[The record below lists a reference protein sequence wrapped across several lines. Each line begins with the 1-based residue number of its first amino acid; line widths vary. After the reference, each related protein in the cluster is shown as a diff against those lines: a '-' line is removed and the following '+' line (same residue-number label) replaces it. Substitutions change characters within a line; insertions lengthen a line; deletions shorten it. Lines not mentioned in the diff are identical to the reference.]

1 MTRDEVIAAVREV
14 DARLSS
20 MEASI
25 EANAEAPLLSGEWRV
40 RDALSH
46 LAARSNPV
54 PNVLRRLALAAT
66 PGGSTAPRV
75 NVDDINAAQVD
86 ERTSKSITEILA
98 EMHAGHQATID
109 TLPADDVLA
118 QTLPAVQ
125 GGDVEVAEIIARSG
139 ARHENNHLNDVE
151 AAIAAAV
158 AQA

>member
-14 DARLSS
+14 DARLAGI
-20 MEASI
+20 EASAI
-25 EANAEAPLLSGEWRV
+25 ANPEAPLLSGEWRV

-66 PGGSTAPRV
+66 PDGATAPRV
-75 NVDDINAAQVD
+75 DVNDINAAQVD
-86 ERTSKSITEILA
+86 ARTDKSVTEIIA

-109 TLPADDVLA
+109 TLPADDVLM

-125 GGDVEVAEIIARSG
+125 GGDVAVGEIIARSG
-139 ARHENNHLNDVE
+139 ARHENNHLDDVA
-151 AAIAAAV
+151 AAIAAVVKA
-158 AQA
+158 

>member
-14 DARLSS
+14 DARLSRLAS
-20 MEASI
+20 SI
-25 EANAEAPLLSGEWRV
+25 EANPEAPLPTGEWRV

-54 PNVLRRLALAAT
+54 PNVLRRLEVAAS
-66 PGGSTAPRV
+66 PAGPTAPRV
-75 NVDDINAAQVD
+75 NVDDINAAQV
-86 ERTSKSITEILA
+86 EARTDKSITEIIA

-109 TLPADDVLA
+109 TLPADDVLV

-139 ARHENNHLNDVE
+139 ARHENNHLDDVE
-151 AAIAAAV
+151 AAIAAVTEA
-158 AQA
+158 

>member
-14 DARLSS
+14 DARLSRIA
-20 MEASI
+20 ASI

-54 PNVLRRLALAAT
+54 PNVLRRLAVAAG
-66 PGGSTAPRV
+66 PGGAAAPRV
-75 NVDDINAAQVD
+75 DINDINAAQVD
-86 ERTSKSITEILA
+86 ERSTKSVTEILA

-109 TLPADDVLA
+109 SLPADDVLA

-125 GGDVEVAEIIARSG
+125 GGDVPVAEIIARSG
-139 ARHENNHLNDVE
+139 ARHENNHLDDIE
-151 AAIAAAV
+151 AAIAAVVKA
-158 AQA
+158 